1 MADTLD
7 VYLNAIL
14 AGRLREEKGQLFFA
28 YDNAWLESEQ
38 FIPLS
43 VTMPR
48 QTEGFPNEI
57 TRAFF
62 DNLLP
67 EGDIRTAIAKLKR
80 VSERNTFGLLE
91 EIGGDCAGAVSLWPQ
106 GEEPGKNE
114 GYASIGDKRLDKL
127 LADMQKRPLL
137 VIEDELRLSLAGAQN
152 KLPVHYD
159 GAQLS
164 LPRGS
169 APSSHIL
176 KPGSPDFAH
185 MPVNEHFCMRL
196 AAALGLTVP
205 DSVILRKPNPLYLV
219 KRYDRIVATDGTL
232 TRIHQIDFCQ
242 ALNLPSGK
250 KYEKEGGPSLSACF
264 NVIATFSAQPAKDRL
279 QLISW
284 AIFNY
289 LMGNADAHA
298 KNLSLLITSEGI
310 SLAPFYDLISTAVYQ
325 DLTVNL
331 ALKIGGEDRPEWIKE
346 RHWAKFAEASGANPR
361 IVWKKMADL
370 SAMIA
375 GKARE
380 LTADAGTSKDEHDL
394 LENICSLV
402 ETRAQRLA
410 RFDKVIEFDKTAAG
424 KKSTLGRFLEG

>member
-7 VYLNAIL
+7 VYLNENL
-14 AGRLREEKGQLFFA
+14 AGRLRDDKGQLFFT
-28 YDNAWLESEQ
+28 YDGAWLDSEL

-48 QTEGFPNEI
+48 QAEEFASEI

-67 EGDIRTAIAKLKR
+67 EGDIRAAIAKLKR

-91 EIGGDCAGAVSLWPQ
+91 EIGGDCAGAISLWPE
-106 GEEPGKNE
+106 GEKPRKNE
-114 GYASIGDKRLDKL
+114 GYVPISDERLNKL
-127 LADMQKRPLL
+127 LGDMQRRPLL

-159 GAQLS
+159 GIQLS

-176 KPGSPDFAH
+176 KPGSSGFTH

-196 AAALGLTVP
+196 AAAMGLPVP
-205 DSVILRKPNPLYLV
+205 SSRVIRKPNPLYLV
-219 KRYDRIVATDGTL
+219 QRYDRVTAPDGSF

-250 KYEKEGGPSLSACF
+250 KYEKEGGPSLAACF
-264 NVIATFSAQPAKDRL
+264 DVVATYSTQPAKDRL

-284 AIFNY
+284 VIVNY
-289 LMGNADAHA
+289 LIGNADAHA
-298 KNLSLLITSEGI
+298 KNLSLLIMSEGI
-310 SLAPFYDLISTAVYQ
+310 SLAPFYDLISTAAYPG
-325 DLTVNL
+325 LTLNL
-331 ALKIGGEDRPEWIKE
+331 ALKVGGENRPDWIQE
-346 RHWAKFAEASGANPR
+346 RHWEAFAGISGANPR
-361 IVWKKMADL
+361 IVWETLAEL
-370 SAMIA
+370 SASITQ
-375 GKARE
+375 KARE
-380 LTADAGTSKDEHDL
+380 LLADLGLLNDERDM
-394 LENICSLV
+394 LEKVCSLV
-402 ETRAQRLA
+402 EARAARLT
-410 RFDKVIEFDKTAAG
+410 RFDKVRQY
-424 KKSTLGRFLEG
+424 L